1 MTTRKT
7 TSGVNVTK
15 LTTILIVDAIEP
27 ALAVWTNVLG
37 FEKTVEVPHGDKLGF
52 VILVRDRIELMLQTR
67 ASIAGDLPKGVETGV
82 THMLYAD
89 VASLDDAIASLGS
102 VEVVVS
108 RRKTFYGANE
118 IWVRDLSGTIIGFAE
133 LPKT

>member
-7 TSGVNVTK
+7 ASGVNVTK
-15 LTTILIVDAIEP
+15 LTTIVIVDAIEP
-27 ALAVWTNVLG
+27 ALAMWTNVLG
-37 FEKTVEVPHGDKLGF
+37 FDKTVEVPHGDKLGF

-67 ASIAGDLPKGVETGV
+67 ASIAADMPKVVETGV

-89 VASLDDAIASLGS
+89 VASLDDAIASFDS
-102 VEVVVS
+102 AEVVGP
-108 RRKTFYGANE
+108 RRKTVYGADE
-118 IWVRDLSGTIIGFAE
+118 IWVRDRSGTIIGFAE

>member
-7 TSGVNVTK
+7 ASGVNVTK
-15 LTTILIVDAIEP
+15 LTTIVIVDAIEP
-27 ALAVWTNVLG
+27 ALAMWTNVLG

-67 ASIAGDLPKGVETGV
+67 ASIAGDMPKVVETGV

-102 VEVVVS
+102 AEVVVP
-108 RRKTFYGANE
+108 RRKTFYGAAE
-118 IWVRDLSGTIIGFAE
+118 IWARDPSGTVIGFAE

>member
-7 TSGVNVTK
+7 ASGVNVTK
-15 LTTILIVDAIEP
+15 LTTIAIVDGIEP
-27 ALAVWTNVLG
+27 ALAMWTNVLG

-52 VILVRDRIELMLQTR
+52 VILVRDGIELMLQTR
-67 ASIAGDLPKGVETGV
+67 ASIAGDMPKVAEIGV

-102 VEVVVS
+102 AEVVVP
-108 RRKTFYGANE
+108 RRKTFYGADE
-118 IWVRDLSGTIIGFAE
+118 IWVRDPSGTIIGFAE
-133 LPKT
+133 QPKA

>member
-7 TSGVNVTK
+7 TSGVNVTR

-37 FEKTVEVPHGDKLGF
+37 FEKTVEVPRGDKLGF
-52 VILVRDRIELMLQTR
+52 VILARDRIELMLQTR
-67 ASIAGDLPKGVETGV
+67 ASIAGDMPKVVETGV

-89 VASLDDAIASLGS
+89 VASLDDAIASLDS
-102 VEVVVS
+102 AEVVVP
-108 RRKTFYGANE
+108 RRKTFYGADE
-118 IWVRDLSGTIIGFAE
+118 IWVRDRSGTIIGFAE